1 MKRRDILKLILA
13 SQLPLNRSYAQE
25 QKMNP
30 LKNKPYFTLDINGL
44 GATVMADVNGV
55 NVYDSFDS
63 QGQIT
68 TTLPV
73 NHMMSPDDNYINLIV
88 LPDSPGDSMN
98 PNANFE
104 MTLKVSTI
112 ANRADS
118 VPIASIKFEGHY
130 GDPDSY
136 IKNSSPSGEFAPANN
151 MQNASGGDVVVEDI
165 THTEVP
171 IYEGAII
178 YTRKLRIPNTLPRW
192 AFFDS
197 DELPSQFDL
206 NTDEEADALTTEL
219 FPEYKRIHNALKKKD
234 LSSIMPLFEERSH
247 EIDAAFYFDQGTTQ
261 AKLEFALSEAINN
274 KDFTLVNL
282 EPDMVGPF
290 IEDNKKLISLKRDDS
305 CAIAF
310 NDTVNGG
317 SEIYD
322 IIFRKQNGKWII
334 SR

>member
-1 MKRRDILKLILA
+1 
-13 SQLPLNRSYAQE
+13 
-25 QKMNP
+25 MNP
-30 LKNKPYFTLDINGL
+30 LKNKPYFTLDINGF

-55 NVYDSFDS
+55 NVYDGFDS

-118 VPIASIKFEGHY
+118 VPIASIKFEGHH
-130 GDPDSY
+130 GTPDSY
-136 IKNSSPSGEFAPANN
+136 IKNSSPSGEFDPANN
-151 MQNASGGDVVVEDI
+151 MQNASDGDVIVEEI
-165 THTEVP
+165 THTELPDSV
-171 IYEGAII
+171 YEGGII
-178 YTRKLRIPNTLPRW
+178 YARKLRIPNTLPRW

-197 DELPSQFDL
+197 DELPSPL
-206 NTDEEADALTTEL
+206 NVNTEEENALTSEL
-219 FPEYKRIHNALKKKD
+219 FPMYKKIHDALKQKELD
-234 LSSIMPLFEERSH
+234 SIMPLFEERSR
-247 EIDAAFYFDQGTTQ
+247 EFDAAFYFDHGTTQ
-261 AKLEFALSEAINN
+261 AKLEFALSEVINN
-274 KDFTLVNL
+274 KDFTLVDL
-282 EPDMVGPF
+282 EPDMVGPY
-290 IEDNKKLISLKRDDS
+290 IENNRKLVSLKRDEAQ
-305 CAIAF
+305 CAIGF
-310 NDTVNGG
+310 NDMVNDG
-317 SEIYD
+317 SEVYD